1 MMLQL
6 QKNKRVGHIRQDRVS
21 RCYTVFIYAFVT
33 LITLIILYPLYFCVI
48 ASFSDPNAVALGDT
62 ILWCRGF
69 TLEAYK
75 LVFRETQ
82 IWVGYRNSF
91 LYMVAGTAYNI
102 CLTIPAAY
110 VCSKKYLPGRK
121 FILWFFFL
129 TMYIGGGLIP
139 TYLWKR
145 QLGLVNNP
153 LVMIV
158 GAGVSGYYMIV
169 VRQYFLT
176 SIPVSLYEAAEI
188 DGASE
193 FVRFIRIALPLAKP
207 IIAVITLYYAFAIWN
222 SYYTALIYLKKQSQ
236 WPLQLVLRQ
245 ILIANENALSN
256 AGDTIHDDT
265 YTEYL
270 VYRLYQVRGMKY
282 AIILIAS
289 IPMLVM
295 YPFVS
300 RYFMQGVM
308 IGSVKE

>member
-1 MMLQL
+1 MLRL
-6 QKNKRVGHIRQDRVS
+6 EKSKRAGHIRQDRVS
-21 RCYTVFIYAFVT
+21 RVYTVCIYVFVT

-48 ASFSDPNAVALGDT
+48 ASFSDPNAVSMGDT
-62 ILWCRGF
+62 ILWFRGF
-69 TLEAYK
+69 TLNAYR
-75 LVFRETQ
+75 LVFQESQ
-82 IWVGYRNSF
+82 IWVGYRNAF
-91 LYMVAGTAYNI
+91 IYMVAGTTYNI

-110 VCSKKYLPGRK
+110 VCSKKHLPGHRA
-121 FILWFFFL
+121 ILWFFFL

-169 VRQYFLT
+169 ARQYFMT
-176 SIPVSLYEAAEI
+176 SIPESLYEAAEI

-193 FVRFIRIALPLAKP
+193 FVRFVRIALPLAKP
-207 IIAVITLYYAFAIWN
+207 IIAVITLYYAFGIWN

-256 AGDTIHDDT
+256 AGDTIHDDA

-289 IPMLVM
+289 VPMLIM

-300 RYFMQGVM
+300 KYFMQGVM
-308 IGSVKE
+308 VGSVKE